1 MQPKTTEYLIKKA
14 KRREPDAFAQL
25 MQLSMK
31 DMYRV
36 ALAILMNDEDAADAV
51 QDAILACW
59 EKIHTLKQ
67 PQYFRTWLTRILI
80 RKCYDIRRER
90 ERTVDL
96 EACEE
101 PVYEDRDNLELKEA
115 LAALPE
121 KYRIVMVLYYGQGY
135 YSREIAQLLRI
146 PVSTVQ
152 TRLQRGREKLT
163 AYFHEKR

>member
-51 QDAILACW
+51 QDAILVCW

-96 EACEE
+96 EAYEE

-152 TRLQRGREKLT
+152 TRLQRGREKLA

>member
-59 EKIHTLKQ
+59 EK
-67 PQYFRTWLTRILI
+67 YI
-80 RKCYDIRRER
+80 R
-90 ERTVDL
+90 
-96 EACEE
+96 
-101 PVYEDRDNLELKEA
+101 
-115 LAALPE
+115 
-121 KYRIVMVLYYGQGY
+121 
-135 YSREIAQLLRI
+135 
-146 PVSTVQ
+146 
-152 TRLQRGREKLT
+152 
-163 AYFHEKR
+163 

>member
-1 MQPKTTEYLIKKA
+1 MQPKTTEYLIKRA

-51 QDAILACW
+51 QDAILVCW

-96 EACEE
+96 EAYEE

-152 TRLQRGREKLT
+152 TRLQRGREKLA

>member
-96 EACEE
+96 EAYEE

-152 TRLQRGREKLT
+152 TRLQRGREKLA

>member
-14 KRREPDAFAQL
+14 KGREPDAFAQL
-25 MQLSMK
+25 MQLCMK

-36 ALAILMNDEDAADAV
+36 ALAILMNDEDAADAI

-67 PQYFRTWLTRILI
+67 PQYFRTWLTKILI
-80 RKCYDIRRER
+80 RKCCDIRRER
-90 ERTVDL
+90 ERTADL
-96 EACEE
+96 EAYEE
-101 PVYEDRDNLELKEA
+101 PVYEERDNLELKEA

-152 TRLQRGREKLT
+152 TRLQRGREKLA
-163 AYFHEKR
+163 AYFYEKR

>member
-1 MQPKTTEYLIKKA
+1 M
-14 KRREPDAFAQL
+14 
-25 MQLSMK
+25 
-31 DMYRV
+31 
-36 ALAILMNDEDAADAV
+36 
-51 QDAILACW
+51 
-59 EKIHTLKQ
+59 
-67 PQYFRTWLTRILI
+67 
-80 RKCYDIRRER
+80 
-90 ERTVDL
+90 DL

-101 PVYEDRDNLELKEA
+101 PVYEERDNLELKEA

-152 TRLQRGREKLT
+152 TRLQRGREKLA